1 MDYLNNVWK
10 KKNRILKFKNSLLEQ
25 EKDFKQLKDRELGD
39 MEIKIRK
46 EIEENTNRTL
56 HTIG

>member
-1 MDYLNNVWK
+1 MK
-10 KKNRILKFKNSLLEQ
+10 KSRILKFKNSLLEQ

>member
-1 MDYLNNVWK
+1 MDYLNNVR

-46 EIEENTNRTL
+46 EIEENTNRML

>member
-1 MDYLNNVWK
+1 MDYLNNVR

>member
-1 MDYLNNVWK
+1 MK
-10 KKNRILKFKNSLLEQ
+10 KSRILKFKNSLLEQ

-46 EIEENTNRTL
+46 EIEENTNRML

>member
-1 MDYLNNVWK
+1 MDYLNNVW

>member
-10 KKNRILKFKNSLLEQ
+10 KNRILKFKDSLLEQ
-25 EKDFKQLKDRELGD
+25 EDFKQLKDRELGD